1 MLNINEG
8 EKKLERKKLKETGK
22 GGVNHCGKNRENK

>member
-8 EKKLERKKLKETGK
+8 EKSQKEKTLKETGK